1 MSFAD
6 VIKECVYENIET
18 YNKLINEKYNI
29 PYEELMNLFFNNN
42 DEKKQ
47 VIKKTEDNS
56 NQSNEDRIK
65 ELKKKSKGDL
75 QKMCKEINQS
85 DKGKKDELIARI
97 IKGKVETVVDRI
109 KTSITSIIV
118 KKNKFDNYEHVH
130 SGLVFNKNTKCVIG
144 KQDHN
149 TGNVLSLN
157 EDDIEICKQYKFKFN
172 IPKNLN
178 QDDDGDEEILDIED
192 EEEELEDEEEELEDE
207 DED

>member
-6 VIKECVYENIET
+6 VIKKCIYENIEK
-18 YNKLINEKYNI
+18 YNKLINEKYEI
-29 PYEELMNLFFNNN
+29 PYEELMNLFFNTN
-42 DEKKQ
+42 DDKE
-47 VIKKTEDNS
+47 VIKKTEKTEDN
-56 NQSNEDRIK
+56 SNEDRIK
-65 ELKKKSKGDL
+65 EVKKKSKSEL
-75 QKMCKEINQS
+75 QKMCQEINHS

-97 IKGKVETVVDRI
+97 IKGKVETVIDRI
-109 KTSITSIIV
+109 RTSITSIIV

-192 EEEELEDEEEELEDE
+192 DDEELEDE
-207 DED
+207 DDEIEEEEED